1 VHRVADCV
9 GDRVRLGIPQAAEW
23 QRVGT
28 QSDAAAYKLS
38 RNFVHFFPYLSLVND
53 RMRKHLFLIERLCR
67 YCNRAFTPASHN
79 QKYCSYACRANAKLE
94 KGKPLDQE
102 IERCSYCDS
111 AFMPASHNQK
121 YCCRAC
127 RAKAQQLLEQN
138 SCHPISVPIV
148 RPRTE
153 C

>member
-1 VHRVADCV
+1 VNGCRIA
-9 GDRVRLGIPQAAEW
+9 RNRLRLTALGPSYHNRPNGSTSENQI
-23 QRVGT
+23 
-28 QSDAAAYKLS
+28 DAAAYKLS
-38 RNFVHFFPYLSLVND
+38 RNFVHFFPYLSLVDD

-121 YCCRAC
+121 YCSRAC
-127 RAKAQQLLEQN
+127 RAKARLLEQKAA
-138 SCHPISVPIV
+138 IQ
-148 RPRTE
+148 
-153 C
+153 